1 VRILFLGTA
10 QFACPSLQMLL
21 DSSHGVTAVITQPD
35 RPRGRGQKVS
45 ASPVKTLAMAHRLVV
60 FQPERI
66 RDPAAIQFCREKKP
80 DVIVVVAYGQ
90 ILPPDL
96 LTIPPFGCV
105 NVHASLLP
113 KFRGAAPIARAILN
127 GEEKTGVTTM
137 RMDEGMDTGPVF
149 LMEEVP
155 IRLNDTSG
163 TLQDQ
168 LSRIGARLLQKT
180 LGGLEDGSLIPRPQD
195 HAQATYAPKISKEE
209 GKIDWQRSAFQLS
222 CQLRAFDPW
231 PGAYTYWKGRVLKLF
246 SPTVVDEETKEP
258 AGTVIQM
265 SDEGMIVTTGKGCLQ
280 IAELQLEGRRRMNV
294 REFRKGHSLHPGIH
308 LGD

>member
-1 VRILFLGTA
+1 MRIVFMGTPEYA
-10 QFACPSLQMLL
+10 VPSLRALTSL
-21 DSSHGVTAVITQPD
+21 APRHEVVGVVTQPD

-96 LTIPPFGCV
+96 LAIPPLGCV

-127 GEEKTGVTTM
+127 GEEKTGVTTL
-137 RMDEGMDTGPVF
+137 RMDEGMDSGPVF

-155 IRLNDTSG
+155 IRPDDTAG
-163 TLQDQ
+163 TLQDR

-195 HAQATYAPKISKEE
+195 HAQVPPEVY
-209 GKIDWQRSAFQLS
+209 
-222 CQLRAFDPW
+222 
-231 PGAYTYWKGRVLKLF
+231 
-246 SPTVVDEETKEP
+246 P
-258 AGTVIQM
+258 AEDTPALVACR
-265 SDEGMIVTTGKGCLQ
+265 D
-280 IAELQLEGRRRMNV
+280 A
-294 REFRKGHSLHPGIH
+294 GHQARH
-308 LGD
+308 